1 MARRKIFRK
10 KTFSKKHKS
19 RRGRKITS
27 NKTRRIRGG
36 FAPIMAFTATQAL
49 ANSEQGKG
57 LMNAVTNATTS
68 SPQGQALIKSL
79 VTAPQI
85 PTNGTLPYQ

>member
-27 NKTRRIRGG
+27 NKTRRFRGG
-36 FAPIMAFTATQAL
+36 INLIGLAAKATPYGRGLSMANNL
-49 ANSEQGKG
+49 ANS
-57 LMNAVTNATTS
+57 S
-68 SPQGQALIKSL
+68 QGQALMNNFKKMSQNSINGP
-79 VTAPQI
+79 APN
-85 PTNGTLPYQ
+85 P